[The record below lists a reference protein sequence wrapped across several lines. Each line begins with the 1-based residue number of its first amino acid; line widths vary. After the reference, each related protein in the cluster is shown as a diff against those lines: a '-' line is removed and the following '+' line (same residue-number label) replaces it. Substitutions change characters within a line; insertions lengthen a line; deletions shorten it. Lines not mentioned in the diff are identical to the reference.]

1 MRTAFAVAAAA
12 CALPIGA
19 APVAAA
25 PAPPPAPS
33 ARPQLGP
40 FLFFY
45 DYDSDEIAPQAAQVL
60 ANVML
65 AWRTGATA
73 RLVVAGHADR
83 AHSADESLALSRRR
97 AWRVYDW
104 LVDAGVPPE
113 AIVVRYYGEDRLL
126 VETEDGVREP
136 QNRRVEISFEPAPR
150 PD

>member
-1 MRTAFAVAAAA
+1 MRIVPALAAA
-12 CALPIGA
+12 CALLTGA
-19 APVAAA
+19 APACAA
-25 PAPPPAPS
+25 PAAPAAQP

-45 DYDSDEIAPQAAQVL
+45 DYDSDEIAPDAAQVL

-65 AWRTGATA
+65 AWRTGGGA

-83 AHSADESLALSRRR
+83 AHSAADSMDISRRR

-104 LVDAGVPPE
+104 LIDAGVPPE
-113 AIVVRYYGEDRLL
+113 AIAVHYYGEDRPL

-136 QNRRVEISFEPAPR
+136 QNRRVEISFEAAATAP
-150 PD
+150 